1 VNADQLARML
11 GTDWSLARG
20 RTTGAGG
27 LARRLAL
34 GLRHLIAGELI
45 GAGTRLPAE
54 RALAQALHVSRP
66 TVTGALDELRA
77 AGLVESRQ
85 GSGTW
90 IADRDP
96 GPRRGPAMS
105 ELVLTDHGI
114 NLAAAT
120 APDAAHLGPLR
131 VGLGDLLAGSPA
143 HGYDPVGLADLRA
156 RIAARL
162 TRQGLST
169 DADEILVTNGAHH
182 ALALIL
188 GALGRA
194 GDRVIVEEHTYGGFL
209 DLLEV
214 TRARPVALPRDEEG
228 PCAQALDDAIRRS
241 QPRLVYLMPSVHA
254 PTGAGTTTERRCELA
269 RVLDGH
275 HAIVVVDETLAD
287 LQNGPRAPSFA
298 TLCSAACVLTVESLS
313 KSVWGGL
320 RVGWIRAPKTIR
332 ERLLHHRA
340 RVDLGTAIAA
350 QRVALQIEARLD
362 GLLDERNADLRTKAA
377 HLQRQLAARLPSWW
391 IPLPAGGL
399 CLWARLPL
407 DDASAYVQAA
417 AREGVVVMAGT
428 VARPDRGDDPH
439 IRICFD
445 RSRQILDEA
454 TARMATAWEAASTS
468 SRPPRSSGRW
478 R

>member
-1 VNADQLARML
+1 VNADQLARLL

-20 RTTGAGG
+20 TPTGAGG

-34 GLRHLIAGELI
+34 GLRHLIAGGLI

-66 TVTGALDELRA
+66 TVTAALDELRVV
-77 AGLVESRQ
+77 GLVESRQ
-85 GSGTW
+85 GSGSW
-90 IADRDP
+90 IADHDP
-96 GPRRGPAMS
+96 GPSPGPAMA

-131 VGLGDLLAGSPA
+131 VGLGELLAGSPA
-143 HGYDPVGLADLRA
+143 HGYDPIGLADLRA

-169 DADEILVTNGAHH
+169 DADEIVVTNGAHH

-228 PCAQALDDAIRRS
+228 PCPQALDRAIRRS

-254 PTGAGTTTERRCELA
+254 PTGAGTTSDRRCELA
-269 RVLDGH
+269 RVLDRH
-275 HAIVVVDETLAD
+275 EALVIADETLAD
-287 LQNGPRAPSFA
+287 LHDGPRAPSFA

-320 RVGWIRAPKTIR
+320 RIGWIRAPTTIR

-350 QRVALQIEARLD
+350 QHVAVQIEARLD

-377 HLQRQLAARLPSWW
+377 HLQRQLAARLPSWS
-391 IPLPAGGL
+391 IPLPEGGL

-428 VARPDRGDDPH
+428 VARADRGDDPH

-445 RSRQILDEA
+445 RSHRILDEA

-468 SRPPRSSGRW
+468 SRPP
-478 R
+478 